1 MRNSTARA
9 FVTVFALAGF
19 LCALTLSASPQL
31 HERLHPDANCGSHSC
46 AVTLIA
52 SGNVDHSPTMS
63 AIIAP
68 APIAEFIIPELNSQ
82 WVEPLFLLAAVFE
95 HAPPA
100 NS

>member
-9 FVTVFALAGF
+9 FVTALALAGF
-19 LCALTLSASPQL
+19 LSALALSASPQL
-31 HERLHPDANCGSHSC
+31 HERLHPDANRASHSC

-52 SGNVDHSPTMS
+52 AGNLKHSPTTFS
-63 AIIAP
+63 TDAP
-68 APIAEFIIPELNSQ
+68 APIAEFKVPQLNSQ

-100 NS
+100 SA

>member
-19 LCALTLSASPQL
+19 LCALTLSVSPQL
-31 HERLHPDANCGSHSC
+31 HERIHPDASRADHSC

-52 SGNVDHSPTMS
+52 AGNLKHSPATVLIS
-63 AIIAP
+63 AP
-68 APIAEFIIPELNSQ
+68 ALVGELKAPELNSQ
-82 WVEPLFLLAAVFE
+82 WVQSLFLLAAVFE

-100 NS
+100 SA